1 VKQLL
6 ALLVVPVALLAGC
19 SGGDHKTASPTFVNG
34 ASAGAGTGTGTG
46 TGTGPGGNNAGG
58 TPRCHTADLSLK
70 LGPKGKAA
78 GTFHNNLIFIAK
90 SSHPCTLSGFPTVSW
105 VTSENGT
112 RVNEPFKHSK
122 LTQGTDKTITLAP
135 GQQARAVLVTKDTG
149 KTSKSRC
156 DPVSVRGYR
165 ITPPGETKAIFVSA
179 SGKQC
184 SAKGVNLGQVLPIE
198 GVPGTG
204 RE

>member
-1 VKQLL
+1 MKQLL

-19 SGGDHKTASPTFVNG
+19 TGGGDKTASPTFVDG
-34 ASAGAGTGTGTG
+34 ASAAAGGPGTS

-58 TPRCHTADLSLK
+58 APRCRTADLSLK

-78 GTFHNNLIFIAK
+78 GTFHNNLIFIDK
-90 SSHPCTLSGFPTVSW
+90 STHPCTISGFPAVSW

-112 RVNEPFKHSK
+112 LVNDPFKHAK
-122 LTQGTDKTITLAP
+122 LTPGTNKTITLAP
-135 GQQARAVLVTKDTG
+135 GQQARAVLVTKDSS
-149 KTSKSRC
+149 KVSKSKC

-165 ITPPGETKAIFVSA
+165 ITPPGETAAIFVSA
-179 SGKQC
+179 SGRQC
-184 SAKGVNLGQVLPIE
+184 SADGVNLGQVLPIE